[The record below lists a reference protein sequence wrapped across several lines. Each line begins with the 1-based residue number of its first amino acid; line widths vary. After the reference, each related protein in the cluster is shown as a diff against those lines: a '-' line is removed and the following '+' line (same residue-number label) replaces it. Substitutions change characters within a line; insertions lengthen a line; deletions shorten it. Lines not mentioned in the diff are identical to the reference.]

1 MYLLVLV
8 LDDVSHLND
17 VLQAWQGAGVRGVT
31 ILDSTGLNRILK
43 RHRPQ
48 AAYARFSQIAGTI
61 HASHN
66 TLFAVID
73 DLAVAEAAAG
83 ATQAVIGSLLEPDT
97 GIMFALPLAQVWGMN
112 IPKASDGDGQIK

>member
-8 LDDVSHLND
+8 LDDVSHLKD
-17 VLQAWQGAGVRGVT
+17 VLRAWQDTGVKGVT
-31 ILDSTGLNRILK
+31 ILDSTGLNRVLK

-83 ATQAVIGSLLEPDT
+83 ATQAVIGSLRAPDT
-97 GIMFALPLAQVWGMN
+97 GIMFALPLARVWGAN
-112 IPKASDGDGQIK
+112 VSRIGEDID